1 MNKFLLLLILICQ
14 KVDAIDWQGHRG
26 ARGLYPENSITAMKG
41 ALSYPITTLELD
53 VVISMDHKVIVSH
66 EPWMNPEIC
75 KSEKLNLYKLKA
87 EEIVKYDCGSK
98 GHPAFPQ
105 QKKIFS
111 GKPLLSTLINEV
123 KSAKVNF
130 NVEIKSS
137 VSAEKKGE
145 QPEYQ
150 VFSDLVVKELKEQL
164 ETSRFTIQSFDW
176 RVLKYLHEKYPEIG
190 LVALKEGSYSP
201 EEVIKELGFHPA
213 VFSPYYKN
221 LTASHVEWFH
231 QKKIKVIPWTVNTAS
246 EMRSL
251 LAIGVDG
258 IITDY
263 PNLIPEATQKA
274 CPEKHNF
281 FEDRCVR
288 VPRHGVPSKSNPGWE
303 CRPGFMQKRSKCIK
317 ISIPEHATLSE
328 DGKTWICN
336 EGYERYRATC
346 KKK

>member
-41 ALSYPITTLELD
+41 ALSYPISTLELD
-53 VVISMDHKVIVSH
+53 VVISKDHKVIVSH

-75 KSEKLNLYKLKA
+75 KSEKLNLYQLKA

-98 GHPAFPQ
+98 KHPAFPQ

-111 GKPLLSTLINEV
+111 GKPLLSTLLQEV
-123 KSAKVNF
+123 KSAEVKF

-137 VSAEKKGE
+137 EKAEKNGE
-145 QPEYQ
+145 QPEYKL
-150 VFSDLVVKELKEQL
+150 FSDLVVQELKNHL
-164 ETSRFTIQSFDW
+164 APTRFTIQSFDW
-176 RVLKYLHEKYPEIG
+176 RVLKYLHEKYPDIG
-190 LVALKEGSYSP
+190 LVALKEGAYSP
-201 EEVIKELGFHPA
+201 EEVIKDLGFQPA

-221 LTASHVEWFH
+221 LKSSHVEWFQ
-231 QKKIKVIPWTVNTAS
+231 QKGIKVIPWTVNSVS

-251 LAIGVDG
+251 IAMGVDG

-281 FEDRCVR
+281 FEGRCVK
-288 VPRHGVPSKSNPGWE
+288 VPTHGMPSKTNPGWD

-317 ISIPEHATLSE
+317 ISIPEHAFLLE
-328 DGKTWICN
+328 DGKTWTCK